1 MSRSRN
7 SCRGKR
13 GSTRWGCP
21 SDNCD
26 WCASSEKRRAMPLIE
41 QREIAAAVV
50 TNDERW
56 YEQRGFLEI
65 DDAAS

>member
-1 MSRSRN
+1 
-7 SCRGKR
+7 
-13 GSTRWGCP
+13 
-21 SDNCD
+21 
-26 WCASSEKRRAMPLIE
+26 MPLIE